1 MHRRNVLFLL
11 SGIFFGGLRAAS
23 ASAQASCVDHSLWVG
38 DVLQRMLAIKTGMT
52 RKDLLQVFTTEG
64 GLSTRTW
71 RTFVSR
77 ECPYFKV
84 RVEFKLA
91 GRMET
96 DAQGRQIAPEDDEDI
111 ISSISEPFLQ
121 YGITD

>member
-1 MHRRNVLFLL
+1 MHRRNAVALL
-11 SGIFFGGLRAAS
+11 SGTFLSGLRS
-23 ASAQASCVDHSLWVG
+23 NSVSAQSSCPDHSLWVG
-38 DVLQRMLAIKTGMT
+38 DVLQRMLTIKTGMT

-64 GLSTRTW
+64 GLSTRTS

-77 ECPYFKV
+77 ECLFFKV

-96 DAQGRQIAPEDDEDI
+96 DSQGRQIAPEDDEDI
-111 ISSISEPFLQ
+111 IASISEPFLQ
-121 YGITD
+121 YGISD